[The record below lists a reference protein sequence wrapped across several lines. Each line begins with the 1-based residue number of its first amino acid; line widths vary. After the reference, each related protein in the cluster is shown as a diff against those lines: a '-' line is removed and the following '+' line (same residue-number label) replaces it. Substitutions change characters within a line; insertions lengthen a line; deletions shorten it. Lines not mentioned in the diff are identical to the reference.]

1 MTQSNISVTV
11 ENFKDLGVTDN
22 LVKALEENRILKPSE
37 IQQKV
42 IPYLLKN
49 NTDFIGQAQTGTG
62 KTVAFGIPLLQR
74 LKSKEQNIQVLVLSP
89 TRELCQQIAKQL
101 FKMTR
106 YTEKVFTEAVY
117 GGEKIDIQ
125 IRNLSRPTQVVVA
138 TPGRLMD
145 LLERQ
150 ALDLSQV
157 RTIVLDE
164 ADEML
169 SMGFKDAIDSIMT
182 HIHPDSKKWLFSAT
196 MPDSLKKLTDKYMAY
211 DTYTVSVSKNEVVN
225 TKIEHQ
231 FFICE
236 GKDKFDYVLK
246 FLESQGAARGIVFC
260 RTKDDTQM
268 VAKRLKAANV
278 LTDAIHGDLEQRDR
292 DKVMRAFKN
301 KKIQTLIATDISA
314 RGIDIE
320 GLSYVVNYTLPDQ
333 IEYYTHR
340 SGRTARAGMRGISI
354 CFISSAEL
362 KTIRIMEKQLG
373 IKFQKI

>member
-1 MTQSNISVTV
+1 LET
-11 ENFKDLGVTDN
+11 FKQLGVSDN

-49 NTDFIGQAQTGTG
+49 NSDFIGQAQTGTG

-74 LKSKEQNIQVLVLSP
+74 LNTKEKNVQVLVLSP

-106 YTEKVFTEAVY
+106 YTEKVFAEAVY

-157 RTIVLDE
+157 KTIVLDE

-169 SMGFKDAIDSIMT
+169 SMGFKEAIDTIMT

-196 MPDSLKKLTDKYMAY
+196 MPDSLQRLTDKYMAY
-211 DTYTVSVSKNEVVN
+211 DTYKVSVSKSEVVN
-225 TKIEHQ
+225 NKIEHQ

-236 GKDKFDYVLK
+236 AKDKFDYVLK
-246 FLESQGAARGIVFC
+246 FLQSQGAARGIVFC

-268 VAKRLKAANV
+268 VAKRFKAAEV
-278 LTDAIHGDLEQRDR
+278 LSDAIHGDLEQRDR

-301 KKIQTLIATDISA
+301 KKIQVLVATDISA

-354 CFISSAEL
+354 CFISSSEL
-362 KTIRIMEKQLG
+362 KTIRLMEKELG
-373 IKFQKI
+373 IKFIKIS